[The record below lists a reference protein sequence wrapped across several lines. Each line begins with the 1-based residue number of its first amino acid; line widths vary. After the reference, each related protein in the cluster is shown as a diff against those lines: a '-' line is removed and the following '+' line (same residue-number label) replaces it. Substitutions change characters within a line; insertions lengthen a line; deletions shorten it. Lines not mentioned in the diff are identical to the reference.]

1 MLNRYDFIFSYWIFA
16 WYVLY
21 ELQLVSYNPKGVLLL
36 ALIEN
41 VIILGMLFYYSNPYI
56 LSFCIVNFFIK
67 VIPLWRVWN
76 TPYRRRD
83 VYATLVLF
91 CVYVVWVWI
100 HDNHILNTVQQ
111 KLNNVKQKKPIGP
124 MITLLQKY
132 MR

>member
-1 MLNRYDFIFSYWIFA
+1 
-16 WYVLY
+16 
-21 ELQLVSYNPKGVLLL
+21 
-36 ALIEN
+36 
-41 VIILGMLFYYSNPYI
+41 
-56 LSFCIVNFFIK
+56 
-67 VIPLWRVWN
+67 
-76 TPYRRRD
+76 
-83 VYATLVLF
+83 LF